1 MAPETLS
8 DIITEHQAACVIH
21 CWIQPRASK
30 TSIIGLHDGSLKIS
44 LTAPP
49 VDGQANAEL
58 CKYLAKHLD
67 FSKSSVTISAGDT
80 SRRKSVRI
88 EGITK
93 TSLIEKLTLCME
105 VKK

>member
-1 MAPETLS
+1 MDPETLS
-8 DIITEHQAACVIH
+8 DIITEHHTACVIH

-30 TSIIGLHDGSLKIS
+30 TSIVGLHDGSMKIS
-44 LTAPP
+44 LAAPP

-58 CKYLAKHLD
+58 CKFLAKNLD
-67 FSKSSVTISAGDT
+67 LSKSSVTISAGDA

-93 TSLIEKLTLCME
+93 ISLIDKLIS
-105 VKK
+105 KANK

>member
-1 MAPETLS
+1 MDTETLS
-8 DIITEHQAACVIH
+8 GIITGHQAVCVIP

-30 TSIIGLHDGSLKIS
+30 TSIVGLHAGSLKIS
-44 LTAPP
+44 LAAPP

-58 CKYLAKHLD
+58 CKFLAKNLNL
-67 FSKSSVTISAGDT
+67 SKSSVTISAGDT

-93 TSLIEKLTLCME
+93 ISLIDKLIS
-105 VKK
+105 KADK